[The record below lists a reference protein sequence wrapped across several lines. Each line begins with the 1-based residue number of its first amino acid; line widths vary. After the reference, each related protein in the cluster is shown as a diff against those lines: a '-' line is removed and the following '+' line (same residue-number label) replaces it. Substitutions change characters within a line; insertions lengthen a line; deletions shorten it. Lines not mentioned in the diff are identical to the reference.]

1 MAENLRAAGTLW
13 HISPFVVRVWCASK
27 QRMAHKASCGPCY
40 VPVVVAAP
48 TTIGTGD
55 GHHNAPQTREASTAD
70 RLNRGGRLVAPTGS
84 LDDRPPTPLPG
95 ARAGVRPAGVSAL
108 KSSKEVVPDSHRE
121 D

>member
-70 RLNRGGRLVAPTGS
+70 RLNRGAVLWLQPDHSTTGRLPRFPELEPGS
-84 LDDRPPTPLPG
+84 GPQG
-95 ARAGVRPAGVSAL
+95 
-108 KSSKEVVPDSHRE
+108 
-121 D
+121 